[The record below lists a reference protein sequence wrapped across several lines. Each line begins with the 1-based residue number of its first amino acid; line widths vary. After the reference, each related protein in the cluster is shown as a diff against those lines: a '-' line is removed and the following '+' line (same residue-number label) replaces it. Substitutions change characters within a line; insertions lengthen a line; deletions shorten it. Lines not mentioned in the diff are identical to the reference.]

1 MDFFRYTRFAWRKM
15 ARRAGF
21 LVADISWLEGAYA
34 TSSYQLDMAARVLPA
49 RMALQ
54 RLLLL
59 RLARKLALLDLQE
72 RVTDRG
78 MCKNYRVRL
87 VKPGTGQRS

>member
-1 MDFFRYTRFAWRKM
+1 M

-21 LVADISWLEGAYA
+21 EVADISWLEGAYA
-34 TSSYQLDMAARVLPA
+34 TSSYQMNMAARVLPS
-49 RMALQ
+49 RMLLH

-59 RLARKLALLDLQE
+59 RLARKLALLDLEE

-87 VKPGTGQRS
+87 VKPGAGARD